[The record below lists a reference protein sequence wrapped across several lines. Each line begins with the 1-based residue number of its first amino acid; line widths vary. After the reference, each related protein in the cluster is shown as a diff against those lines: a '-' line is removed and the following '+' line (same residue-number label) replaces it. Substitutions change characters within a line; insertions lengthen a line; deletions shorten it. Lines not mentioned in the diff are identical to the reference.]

1 MKGSIELARLICVEI
16 SGEPVPNDTDGDSY
30 GSIEIAEI
38 LSAGY
43 EKLKAENEALKA
55 KIAGGTRVL
64 TMKCTKT
71 RDSYW
76 VSELQKNSDLAN
88 ATLLVDEKK

>member
-1 MKGSIELARLICVEI
+1 MSRDPLMLMSFDALV
-16 SGEPVPNDTDGDSY
+16 
-30 GSIEIAEI
+30 AEAKQ
-38 LSAGY
+38 LR
-43 EKLKAENEALKA
+43 AENEALKA

-88 ATLLVDEKK
+88 ATLLVDEKGELI